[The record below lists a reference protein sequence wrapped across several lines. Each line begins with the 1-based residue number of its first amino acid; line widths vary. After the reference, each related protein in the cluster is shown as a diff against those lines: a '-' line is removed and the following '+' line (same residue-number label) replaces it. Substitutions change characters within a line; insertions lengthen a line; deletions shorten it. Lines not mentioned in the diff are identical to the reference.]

1 MSEEANEVKEEQ
13 KAGVPAWVMTFAD
26 LMTLLMCFFVL
37 MLAFSEMDVQK
48 FKVLSGSV
56 REAFGVQAQI
66 EVKTIPKGTSVIARE
81 FSPGR
86 PEPTPLPE
94 IRQHTIDSAENT
106 LDVGVDEPGT
116 ESEEDKK
123 AREDA
128 EKLREALAEE
138 IEKGS
143 VVVKLDGKRTIIR
156 ILEKATFPSGDASI
170 QPGFQPVL
178 TKIKHLI
185 AEMSGQITI
194 SGHTDDVPI
203 YNERYRSNWE
213 LSTARAVS
221 VAHALL
227 RESDIESRRV
237 VVTGHADTRP
247 LYPNDKPEHRAINRR
262 VDISIVRNPAA
273 GTTAR
278 QLRIADSGATGDAD
292 EDPATE
298 DREEPPATI
307 DAGDGAEGGSDDEAG

>member
-1 MSEEANEVKEEQ
+1 MEEEAAPQVREEER
-13 KAGVPAWVMTFAD
+13 KGVPAWVMTFAD

-48 FKVLSGSV
+48 FKILSGSV
-56 REAFGVQAQI
+56 REAFGVQAQM

-86 PEPTPLPE
+86 PQPTPLNE

-106 LDVGVDEPGT
+106 LDVGVDEPGIGD
-116 ESEEDKK
+116 EEADSAK
-123 AREDA
+123 EDA
-128 EKLREALAEE
+128 EKLRQALAEE
-138 IEKGS
+138 IAEGS
-143 VVVKLDGKRTIIR
+143 VDVELDGRRIIIR

-170 QPGFQPVL
+170 QPGFLPVL
-178 TKIKHLI
+178 TKIRGLI
-185 AEMSGQITI
+185 GGMPGELKI

-221 VAHALL
+221 VAHTLL
-227 RESDIESRRV
+227 KGGDIEESRI

-247 LYPNDKPEHRAINRR
+247 LYPNDSEEHRAINRR
-262 VDISIVRNPAA
+262 VDISIIRNPSAD
-273 GTTAR
+273 TEDR
-278 QLRIADSGATGDAD
+278 QLRIADAGRPETRGETTERKDG
-292 EDPATE
+292 EPA
-298 DREEPPATI
+298 
-307 DAGDGAEGGSDDEAG
+307 AEAPGGGNDDE

>member
-1 MSEEANEVKEEQ
+1 MDEEASAEIREEE
-13 KAGVPAWVMTFAD
+13 KKGVPAWVMTFAD

-56 REAFGVQAQI
+56 REAFGVQAQV

-86 PEPTPLPE
+86 PQPTPLNE

-106 LDVGVDEPGT
+106 LDVGVDEPGVGD
-116 ESEEDKK
+116 EEADNAK
-123 AREDA
+123 EDA
-128 EKLREALAEE
+128 EKLRQALAVE
-138 IEKGS
+138 IEQGS
-143 VVVKLDGKRTIIR
+143 VDVELDGRRIIIR

-170 QPGFQPVL
+170 QPGFLPVL
-178 TKIKHLI
+178 TKIRGLI
-185 AEMSGQITI
+185 GDMPGELKI

-221 VAHALL
+221 VAHTLL
-227 RESDIESRRV
+227 KGGDVAESRI

-247 LYPNDKPEHRAINRR
+247 LYPNDNEENRAINRR
-262 VDISIVRNPAA
+262 VDISIIRNPS
-273 GTTAR
+273 GDREDR
-278 QLRIADSGATGDAD
+278 QLRIAETGPSQAEASAD
-292 EDPATE
+292 TTE
-298 DREEPPATI
+298 RPDGSA
-307 DAGDGAEGGSDDEAG
+307 AGAEASGGGKDDE

>member
-1 MSEEANEVKEEQ
+1 MDEEATPGVREEE
-13 KAGVPAWVMTFAD
+13 KKGVPAWVMTFAD

-56 REAFGVQAQI
+56 REAFGVQAQV

-86 PEPTPLPE
+86 PQPTPLNE
-94 IRQHTIDSAENT
+94 IRQHTIDSARNT
-106 LDVGVDEPGT
+106 LDVGVDEPGVGD
-116 ESEEDKK
+116 EEADNAK
-123 AREDA
+123 EDA
-128 EKLREALAEE
+128 EKLRRALAEE
-138 IEKGS
+138 IEQGS
-143 VVVKLDGKRTIIR
+143 VDVELDGRRIIIR

-170 QPGFQPVL
+170 QPGFLPVL
-178 TKIKHLI
+178 TKIRGLI
-185 AEMSGQITI
+185 GEMPGELKI

-221 VAHALL
+221 VAHTLL
-227 RESDIESRRV
+227 KGGDIAKNRI

-247 LYPNDKPEHRAINRR
+247 LYPNDSAEHRAINRR
-262 VDISIVRNPAA
+262 VDISIIRNPS
-273 GTTAR
+273 GGSEDR
-278 QLRIADSGATGDAD
+278 QLRIAEARQPDAD
-292 EDPATE
+292 AGGETGTSADGGEA
-298 DREEPPATI
+298 AA
-307 DAGDGAEGGSDDEAG
+307 DAPGGDEDDE

>member
-1 MSEEANEVKEEQ
+1 MIGEEDTPEVREEQ
-13 KAGVPAWVMTFAD
+13 KKGVPAWVMTFAD

-56 REAFGVQAQI
+56 REAFGVQAQL

-86 PEPTPLPE
+86 PQPTPLNQ

-106 LDVGVDEPGT
+106 LDVGVDEPGVGD
-116 ESEEDKK
+116 EAADEAKEN
-123 AREDA
+123 A
-128 EKLREALAEE
+128 EKLRAALAEE
-138 IEKGS
+138 IEQGS
-143 VVVKLDGKRTIIR
+143 VDVELEGRRIVIR

-170 QPGFQPVL
+170 QPGFLPVL
-178 TKIKHLI
+178 TKIRGLI
-185 AEMSGQITI
+185 GEMPGELKI

-221 VAHALL
+221 VAHTLL
-227 RESDIESRRV
+227 GGGDIAESRI

-247 LYPNDKPEHRAINRR
+247 LYPNDSEEHRAINRR
-262 VDISIVRNPAA
+262 VDISIIRNPSD
-273 GTTAR
+273 GTDER
-278 QLRIADSGATGDAD
+278 ELRIAEAGQPDA
-292 EDPATE
+292 EAGGE
-298 DREEPPATI
+298 SR
-307 DAGDGAEGGSDDEAG
+307 DAGGGEDAAAATPGGGEDDE

>member
-1 MSEEANEVKEEQ
+1 MAEDVREPEEEQ

-56 REAFGVQAQI
+56 REAFGVQAQM
-66 EVKTIPKGTSVIARE
+66 EVKTIPKGTSIIARE

-86 PEPTPLPE
+86 PQETPLNE

-106 LDVGVDEPGT
+106 LDVGVDDPGVGD
-116 ESEEDKK
+116 EEDEK

-128 EKLREALAEE
+128 EKLRIALKDE
-138 IEKGS
+138 IQNGS
-143 VVVKLDGKRTIIR
+143 VVVKLDGKRIIIR
-156 ILEKATFPSGDASI
+156 ILEKATFPTGDASI
-170 QPGFQPVL
+170 QPGFLPVL
-178 TKIKHLI
+178 AKIRSLI
-185 AEMSGQITI
+185 AQMTGEVKI

-227 RESDIESRRV
+227 RESAIEEGRI

-247 LYPNDKPEHRAINRR
+247 LYPNDNAEHRSMNRR

-273 GTTAR
+273 GTAAR
-278 QLRIADSGATGDAD
+278 DLRIADSGGRDAEPEARSFAPENPLRAGGGMTD
-292 EDPATE
+292 E
-298 DREEPPATI
+298 
-307 DAGDGAEGGSDDEAG
+307 